1 MSSAVNKTDF
11 FRQLKSI
18 VLPVS
23 FQQFMLAAVSAA
35 DALMLGYVSQE
46 ALGAVSLATQI
57 QFIFNLFLAAITIG
71 LSMFAAQYWGKRDRN
86 SVEKFL
92 GIALR
97 PTFVVS
103 VLFFGATLFVPEVLM
118 RIFTSETILIE
129 KGTEY
134 LKAVSFS
141 YLFCGVSQ
149 VYLCI
154 MKNCGLAGRGTLISS
169 VSVVLNIVLNALLIF
184 GLYGFPALG
193 IAGAALATVITRVI
207 ELAWIFF
214 EMAQMERVKISIAYI
229 LNPVSKFRKDF
240 WRYTFPVLGNELVWG
255 CGFSMYTVILGHL
268 GSNAVAANA
277 VANVVK
283 NLIVCFCLGLCAGGG
298 IIVGY
303 ELGRDNM
310 EKARIYGAW
319 LTRIS
324 VIWGIVSGLFLFC
337 ITPFVLKYSNLNEQ
351 ANEYL
356 CWMMIFCTVYMVGK
370 SVNCMTIAGIF
381 CAGGDSRFGFF
392 CDLITIW
399 CITVPLGLLG
409 AFVFDLPVVAVYLI
423 VNSDELLKLPAVWRR
438 YHKYYWLKNLTT
450 QEVA

>member
-1 MSSAVNKTDF
+1 M
-11 FRQLKSI
+11 
-18 VLPVS
+18 P
-23 FQQFMLAAVSAA
+23 
-35 DALMLGYVSQE
+35 
-46 ALGAVSLATQI
+46 
-57 QFIFNLFLAAITIG
+57 
-71 LSMFAAQYWGKRDRN
+71 LSTGGKRDRN

-255 CGFSMYTVILGHL
+255 CGFRS
-268 GSNAVAANA
+268 
-277 VANVVK
+277 
-283 NLIVCFCLGLCAGGG
+283 C
-298 IIVGY
+298 
-303 ELGRDNM
+303 R
-310 EKARIYGAW
+310 
-319 LTRIS
+319 
-324 VIWGIVSGLFLFC
+324 
-337 ITPFVLKYSNLNEQ
+337 Q
-351 ANEYL
+351 
-356 CWMMIFCTVYMVGK
+356 
-370 SVNCMTIAGIF
+370 
-381 CAGGDSRFGFF
+381 
-392 CDLITIW
+392 
-399 CITVPLGLLG
+399 
-409 AFVFDLPVVAVYLI
+409 
-423 VNSDELLKLPAVWRR
+423 
-438 YHKYYWLKNLTT
+438 
-450 QEVA
+450 

>member
-1 MSSAVNKTDF
+1 MKTEF
-11 FRQLKSI
+11 YRQLKSL
-18 VLPVS
+18 VLPIS

-35 DALMLGYVSQE
+35 DALMLGYLSQE

-57 QFIFNLFLAAITIG
+57 QFVFNLFLAAITIG

-97 PTFVVS
+97 PTIIVS
-103 VLFFGATLFVPEVLM
+103 ILFFGATLFVPELLM
-118 RIFTSETILIE
+118 RIFTPEAVLIE
-129 KGTEY
+129 KGAEY

-141 YLFCGVSQ
+141 YLLCGVSQ

-154 MKNCGLAGRGTLISS
+154 MKNCGLAGRSTLISS
-169 VSVVLNIVLNALLIF
+169 VAVVLNILLNALLIF
-184 GLYGFPALG
+184 GLCGFPALG
-193 IAGAALATVITRVI
+193 IAGAALATVIARVI
-207 ELAWIFF
+207 ELAWVAY
-214 EMAQMERVKISIAYI
+214 EMVQKERVKIRIAYI
-229 LNPVSKFRKDF
+229 LHPVREFRRDF
-240 WRYTFPVLGNELVWG
+240 WKYTSPVLGNELVWG

-268 GSNAVAANA
+268 GTDAVAANA

-298 IIVGY
+298 IMVGY
-303 ELGRDNM
+303 ELGRNNM

-324 VIWGIVSGLFLFC
+324 VVWGIVSGLFLLA
-337 ITPFVLKYSNLNEQ
+337 ITPLVLKFSNLNTQ

-356 CWMMIFCTVYMVGK
+356 FWMMVFCTVYMVGK
-370 SVNCMTIAGIF
+370 SVNSMTIAGIF

-409 AFVFDLPVVAVYLI
+409 AFVFDLPVIAVYFI

-450 QEVA
+450 QETM